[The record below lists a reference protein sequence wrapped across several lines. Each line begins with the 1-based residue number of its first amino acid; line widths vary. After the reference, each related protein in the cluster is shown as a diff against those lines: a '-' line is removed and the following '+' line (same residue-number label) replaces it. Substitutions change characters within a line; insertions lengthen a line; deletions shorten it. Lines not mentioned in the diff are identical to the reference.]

1 MPARKP
7 PASPDNGM
15 GVRIGLRDVYEAQLR
30 LETVMTEIRNRQDVL
45 AATVVGQ
52 NHEVRLTNVE
62 KDVQKL
68 SLTGA
73 KLAGV
78 ILGAAIPA
86 GGAGALIAKVLGG

>member
-1 MPARKP
+1 MPARKA
-7 PASPDNGM
+7 PATNGN
-15 GVRIGLRDVYEAQLR
+15 GVRITLRDVYEAQVALKE
-30 LETVMTEIRNRQDVL
+30 LMAEIRSKQDII
-45 AATVVGQ
+45 AGTIVGQ

-68 SLTGA
+68 SLSGA

-86 GGAGALIAKVLGG
+86 GGAGALLAKVLGA

>member
-1 MPARKP
+1 MPARKA
-7 PASPDNGM
+7 PASNGN
-15 GVRIGLRDVYEAQLR
+15 GVRITLRDVYESQLR
-30 LETVMTEIRNRQDVL
+30 LEKVLVAIQSKQDIL
-45 AATVVGQ
+45 AATIVGQ

-86 GGAGALIAKVLGG
+86 GGAGALLAKLLGA